1 MHRCP
6 ACGTPTRARLCA
18 ECRSEPLVVEGHQ
31 TEVAIR
37 RASDALL
44 AALVA
49 TYGNPQNQQAGA

>member
-1 MHRCP
+1 MNRCP
-6 ACGTPTRARLCA
+6 ACNTPTRARLCA

-37 RASDALL
+37 RASEALL

-49 TYGNPQNQQAGA
+49 TYGPMQAMRP

>member
-6 ACGTPTRARLCA
+6 ARNTPTRARLCA

-44 AALVA
+44 AALETVHGLVGETA
-49 TYGNPQNQQAGA
+49 P